1 MAKLVDILQ
10 QERERDTADK
20 WGIIHLYKTGS
31 FYSAYEWSAWL
42 IAVITFNDE
51 VRMTTKDR
59 KPIVVTRIPMANSD
73 ETFCRVGFPLK
84 SIEKYIPTRLDFNSE
99 DDKHIVIT
107 VALPQPQDGTEVTY
121 EQLAESVE
129 KWKDAQPMKQPK
141 DKKDSDPQEDTDR
154 QPAQG
159 KPKRTLLSM
168 IQEAQQQQTPAQG
181 GLIMQIM
188 SYQLSQHTPAE
199 NYEFIHR
206 LQQQIA
212 SIL

>member
-1 MAKLVDILQ
+1 MAKLADILQ

-51 VRMTTKDR
+51 VRMQTKDR
-59 KPIVVTRIPMANSD
+59 
-73 ETFCRVGFPLK
+73 
-84 SIEKYIPTRLDFNSE
+84 
-99 DDKHIVIT
+99 
-107 VALPQPQDGTEVTY
+107 
-121 EQLAESVE
+121 
-129 KWKDAQPMKQPK
+129 QPK
-141 DKKDSDPQEDTDR
+141 
-154 QPAQG
+154 QG
-159 KPKRTLLSM
+159 KTKRTLMSL
-168 IQEAQQQQTPAQG
+168 IQEAQQQQSPAQG

-199 NYEFIHR
+199 NFEFIQR